1 MPLDLS
7 ETRHLLEPKTEKVEK
22 TLCCLCCQSGPIY
35 LRAEVQKQAFQ
46 AGEPLVF
53 LFELNNKATNK
64 PLRKVEARV
73 MQRVIFYSSSREETQ
88 KFTLCSEVLS
98 EGISPG
104 GEGTWKDARLNLPAD
119 TVPNFKCKCML
130 VEYFFVVNVDI
141 ESAFD
146 PKVIF
151 PITIVDGVTTTQPG
165 LMQSENGLPN
175 SDTVVYRPPQLQ
187 SSGSV

>member
-119 TVPNFKCKCML
+119 TVPNFK
-130 VEYFFVVNVDI
+130 Y
-141 ESAFD
+141 
-146 PKVIF
+146 
-151 PITIVDGVTTTQPG
+151 GVTTTQPG